1 MATAASII
9 GEVGYLTTTDED
21 GDLAFKIEGVRGYFQ
36 TAEGDDN
43 FARIWIRFGLEPE
56 IDIDKAIRIA
66 NRLTSTTKAVKLT
79 INPTTRHFTVSVEC
93 LFEDIEHLRA
103 PMERIF
109 HALVS
114 ADADFY
120 AQLLQ
125 PESSME
131 TNVTA

>member
-9 GEVGYLTTTDED
+9 GEVGYLTSTDED

-36 TAEGDDN
+36 IAEGDDN

-56 IDIDKAIRIA
+56 VDIDKAIRIA
-66 NRLTSTTKAVKLT
+66 NRLTSTIKAIKFT
-79 INPTTRHFTVSVEC
+79 IDPTNRLFMVSVEC
-93 LFEDIEHLRA
+93 FYEDIEHLRA
-103 PMERIF
+103 PMERIL

-120 AQLLQ
+120 AQLAK
-125 PESSME
+125 PESAME